1 MIWKSA
7 NEEKIL
13 ATLADLFSSEKIT
26 TDSIDHVLRPQELE
40 NIENPYIQKVYLEK
54 KLNHETREIED
65 NTDGPY
71 VYSLSSVNLALAALY
86 AIQQQNL
93 LLSQIQTSLAALTA
107 WRSGILA
114 KLKKLF
120 PLVNWDSE

>member
-1 MIWKSA
+1 MR
-7 NEEKIL
+7 
-13 ATLADLFSSEKIT
+13 TPF
-26 TDSIDHVLRPQELE
+26 
-40 NIENPYIQKVYLEK
+40 IQKVYLEK

-65 NTDGPY
+65 NADGPY

-93 LLSQIQTSLAALTA
+93 LLSQIQASLAALTA